1 MVNVEQRWEI
11 INWQNKKRLHLCDS
25 KDAAKRLLPYYG
37 KNHIIREVYFTDDD
51 WKFYK
56 KGNHEQIR

>member
-1 MVNVEQRWEI
+1 MKQRWEI

-25 KDAAKRLLPYYG
+25 KEAAKRLLPYYG
-37 KNHIIREVYFTDDD
+37 KNHIMREVCFTDDD

>member
-1 MVNVEQRWEI
+1 MEQRWEI

-25 KDAAKRLLPYYG
+25 KEAAKRLLPYYG
-37 KNHIIREVYFTDDD
+37 KNHIMREVCFTDDD

-56 KGNHEQIR
+56 KGKHE

>member
-1 MVNVEQRWEI
+1 MEQRWEI

-25 KDAAKRLLPYYG
+25 EEAAKRLLPYYG
-37 KNHIIREVYFTDDD
+37 KNHIMREVYFTDDD
-51 WKFYK
+51 WKFYNK